1 MNLFQL
7 FKNVSPFVKPYKWL
21 VFITLVLTL
30 IGSLMAQVNA
40 IVLDWTVDE
49 VNGLIT
55 AGEKWGQR
63 AAHII
68 ILISSVL
75 LGKEILSAGIT
86 FAQNYFGE
94 RMRIYVSRDLA
105 QSVIEKVL
113 TFKMAFFNSGDNA
126 TGKLQ
131 ARIDQGVS
139 SLSRT
144 VQNFF
149 IDLLPLFTSALLA
162 LILMFV
168 ANVYVGLVAL
178 AIVPIYFWITYRQAR
193 RLKGWR
199 REMRSHLETKSQGI
213 KNIID
218 SINVIKSFNREQIEA
233 QKQLDIQN
241 QVTENQMKT
250 RKVAFYYNGVKSF
263 VKQVGTV
270 LVIILTAYLVLIDYP
285 GMTIGK
291 IMYHVMLFSNV
302 IAPIT
307 QLQRIFDDVND
318 ALIYAEGFFGIL
330 NSEEEVEPSGSY
342 RPEKIHGK
350 FEIKHVDFTYPNGNQ
365 ALFDVN
371 MTIDPGKITALVGLS
386 GAGKSTIVNLLD
398 KFYEPQV
405 GQILLDGVDLREY
418 DTQYLRE
425 NIGLVLQKNHI
436 FDGTI
441 EENILYGNPKASHE
455 DVVEAAKKSHLYD
468 QVMELPKQFDN
479 NAADLSGGQQQRVAI
494 ARMFL
499 KNPPIIF
506 LDEPTASLDAI
517 ATEQIKN
524 SIDAIKKD
532 RTVIIISHSI
542 SQIIDADYIY
552 ALQQGRVEEDGDPD
566 SIYKKGGIYKD
577 IIDASARS
585 LNIEKIARTI
595 EDKNYPCRDAIDRVS
610 TFLIHFSNAFFS
622 TNPNIFYFSRFYE
635 RHENRITSKHR
646 NKKTYQFLET
656 NRYDY
661 HRYYYLFG
669 AYHWNKYVA

>member
-7 FKNVSPFVKPYKWL
+7 FKNVKPFVKPYKWL
-21 VFITLVLTL
+21 VFITLILTL

-49 VNGLIT
+49 VNDLVS

-63 AAHII
+63 AMHIV

-75 LGKEILSAGIT
+75 LGKEILSAIIT
-86 FAQNYFGE
+86 YAQNYYGE
-94 RMRIYVSRDLA
+94 RMRIFVSRDLA

-162 LILMFV
+162 LILMFA

-178 AIVPIYFWITYRQAR
+178 AIVPVYFWITVRQAR

-199 REMRSHLETKSQGI
+199 REMRNHLETKSQGI

-218 SINVIKSFNREQIEA
+218 SINVIKSFNREQIEG

-250 RKVAFYYNGVKSF
+250 RRVAFYYNGVKSF

-270 LVIILTAYLVLIDYP
+270 LVIILTAYLVLIGYP

-318 ALIYAEGFFGIL
+318 ALIYAEGFFSIL
-330 NSEEEVEPSGSY
+330 DSEKDIEPSGNY

-350 FEIKHVDFTYPNGNQ
+350 FELKNVDFTYPNGNQ
-365 ALFDVN
+365 ALYDIN
-371 MTIDPGKITALVGLS
+371 MTIEPNKITALVGLS

-405 GQILLDGVDLREY
+405 GTITLDGIDLREY
-418 DTQYLRE
+418 DTQFLRE

-441 EENILYGNPKASHE
+441 EENILYGNPNATHE
-455 DVVEAAKKSHLYD
+455 EVVEAAKKSYIYD
-468 QVMELPKQFDN
+468 QIMALPMQFEN
-479 NAADLSGGQQQRVAI
+479 KASDLSGGQQQRIAI

-524 SIDAIKKD
+524 SLDAIKKD

-542 SQIIDADYIY
+542 SQIIDSEMVY
-552 ALQQGRVEEDGDPD
+552 ALKTGHVEESGHPD
-566 SIYKKGGIYKD
+566 EIYKKGGIYKD

-585 LNIEKIARTI
+585 LNIEKIA
-595 EDKNYPCRDAIDRVS
+595 
-610 TFLIHFSNAFFS
+610 
-622 TNPNIFYFSRFYE
+622 
-635 RHENRITSKHR
+635 
-646 NKKTYQFLET
+646 KTVGEGK
-656 NRYDY
+656 D
-661 HRYYYLFG
+661 
-669 AYHWNKYVA
+669 

>member
-1 MNLFQL
+1 
-7 FKNVSPFVKPYKWL
+7 
-21 VFITLVLTL
+21 
-30 IGSLMAQVNA
+30 MAQVNA
-40 IVLDWTVDE
+40 IVLDRTVDAI
-49 VNGLIT
+49 NALIGT
-55 AGEKWGQR
+55 NFQWGQ
-63 AAHII
+63 AARIMTII
-68 ILISSVL
+68 SIVL
-75 LGKEILSAGIT
+75 LGKELLSAIVT

-162 LILMFV
+162 LILMFA

-178 AIVPIYFWITYRQAR
+178 GIVPVYFWITYRQAR

-218 SINVIKSFNREQIEA
+218 SINVIKSFNREQIEG

-250 RKVAFYYNGVKSF
+250 RKVAFYYNGLKSF
-263 VKQVGTV
+263 VRQVGTV
-270 LVIILTAYLVLIDYP
+270 LVIILTAYLVLIEYP

-330 NSEEEVEPSGSY
+330 NSEKEVEPSGEY
-342 RPEKIHGK
+342 RPEPIHGN
-350 FEIKHVDFTYPNGNQ
+350 FELKGVDFTYPNGTQ
-365 ALFDVN
+365 ALFGVN
-371 MTIDPGKITALVGLS
+371 MKIEPGKITALVGLS

-405 GQILLDGVDLREY
+405 GTITLDGIDLKDY
-418 DTQYLRE
+418 DTHYLRE

-441 EENILYGNPKASHE
+441 EENILYGNPEATHE
-455 DVVEAAKKSHLYD
+455 EVVEAAKKAHLYD
-468 QVMELPKQFDN
+468 QVMELPKQFAH

-524 SIDAIKKD
+524 SIDAIKQD

-552 ALQQGRVEEDGDPD
+552 ALKDGRVEESGDPD
-566 SIYKKGGIYKD
+566 EIYKKGGIYKE

-585 LNIEKIARTI
+585 LNIEKIAKTI
-595 EDKNYPCRDAIDRVS
+595 
-610 TFLIHFSNAFFS
+610 
-622 TNPNIFYFSRFYE
+622 
-635 RHENRITSKHR
+635 
-646 NKKTYQFLET
+646 
-656 NRYDY
+656 
-661 HRYYYLFG
+661 G
-669 AYHWNKYVA
+669 